1 MSLFFK
7 DNSESINDI
16 KSQKDIIL
24 EKIHRIKSYNNNLSR
39 EYYPIKK
46 TNTKN
51 NTLISPFYARS
62 KNIVYNSN
70 QNSLFKKVF
79 IKPLVKKNRIYNT
92 KQKYLTNNC
101 TLNKNLNVSKIQK
114 LNKNINDKL
123 DINNNSINKNGI
135 NLQNKTIINNENSL
149 NETTSYYDIEK
160 LSCFNKNN
168 TINNNIDNNIIDN
181 FFILEKAKKN
191 NIISLKNR
199 NNQNRKK
206 SSEINRIWL
215 KNDNNININI
225 LEKVHTTKGKDTINI
240 NSINLISNDNIHKID
255 NPLYLSKIFS
265 LSNAINQNYII
276 RNNNNQINKKENNV
290 RNKKIDKMK
299 KQYFLNKTN
308 VDNTKTNE
316 DSLPK
321 SHYYSSITEVKEKS
335 NMKEK
340 ERSGLNENNNKIK
353 KINILEIKRNILK
366 SIEEQKQKIID
377 ESIKNYRKYLYLI
390 QRQQKEYE
398 EYDKY
403 LKSELNNNKN
413 NQLKL
418 QLFKD
423 KLKIGVNNTTSHM
436 NALKNKKLILFKP
449 GISPSE
455 KDNKTSLSKNFDYQ
469 KHRNKKTKNS
479 ALSNNN
485 DFDEKRLLTTSDTYE
500 PLLSEENNSN
510 CIYNLKTSNY
520 AKTFKPINKNILKI
534 DINEIKNKNKK
545 NNIYVNLK
553 KRTKTS
559 KPKKNISNANI
570 NYFSIDV
577 LKKTNPKLKKES
589 KQQIIK
595 FKKEAGNKLPLNN
608 IKRGKVF
615 GGLIKNIKTAKEK
628 KKNSKQ
634 LNKAVISDLG
644 NSHIKCNS
652 LSKLGKSEE
661 YLDTNIINNITLN
674 NNQEIHRMITEEK
687 KKSMNKLNTNNL
699 KFKEKKNNINNY
711 YYFQISN
718 KELKENNLNNLN
730 KEYTTESYKI
740 KNGLYYSAFKT
751 NDSEESN
758 NEK

>member
-1 MSLFFK
+1 MSLLFK
-7 DNSESINDI
+7 DNSESINGI

-39 EYYPIKK
+39 EYYPLKK

-51 NTLISPFYARS
+51 NTLISPLYTQS

-101 TLNKNLNVSKIQK
+101 TLNKNLNFSKIQK

-123 DINNNSINKNGI
+123 DINNNIINKNDI
-135 NLQNKTIINNENSL
+135 NLQNKTITNNENSL
-149 NETTSYYDIEK
+149 NETTSYFDIEK
-160 LSCFNKNN
+160 LSSFNKNN

-181 FFILEKAKKN
+181 FFILENAKKN

-225 LEKVHTTKGKDTINI
+225 LEKVHTAKGKDTINI

-265 LSNAINQNYII
+265 LSNAINENYII
-276 RNNNNQINKKENNV
+276 NNNNNQIIKTENNV
-290 RNKKIDKMK
+290 RNKKIDKKMK

-308 VDNTKTNE
+308 VDNTKTND
-316 DSLPK
+316 DSMPK

-335 NMKEK
+335 NMEET
-340 ERSGLNENNNKIK
+340 ERSGLNENKNKIK
-353 KINILEIKRNILK
+353 KINILEAKRNILK

-390 QRQQKEYE
+390 QRQQREYE

-418 QLFKD
+418 ELFKE
-423 KLKIGVNNTTSHM
+423 KLRKGVTNTTSHV
-436 NALKNKKLILFKP
+436 NALKNKKLIIFKP
-449 GISPSE
+449 RISPSE
-455 KDNKTSLSKNFDYQ
+455 KDNKTSLPKNFDNQ
-469 KHRNKKTKNS
+469 KYRNKNMKICT
-479 ALSNNN
+479 LSNNN
-485 DFDEKRLLTTSDTYE
+485 NFDEKRLLTTSDAYE
-500 PLLSEENNSN
+500 PLISEGNKCK
-510 CIYNLKTSNY
+510 CIYNLKASNNT
-520 AKTFKPINKNILKI
+520 KSFKPINKNILKI
-534 DINEIKNKNKK
+534 NINEIKNKNKK
-545 NNIYVNLK
+545 YNIYVNLK
-553 KRTKTS
+553 KKPKSS

-577 LKKTNPKLKKES
+577 FKKANPKLKKEN

-595 FKKEAGNKLPLNN
+595 FKKETDNQLTLNN
-608 IKRGKVF
+608 IKRGKF
-615 GGLIKNIKTAKEK
+615 FRELIKDIKKAKEK
-628 KKNSKQ
+628 NNSKQ
-634 LNKAVISDLG
+634 SHKAVISDLG
-644 NSHIKCNS
+644 NSHIKLNS
-652 LSKLGKSEE
+652 LNGLGKNEE
-661 YLDTNIINNITLN
+661 CLDINIINNFPLN
-674 NNQEIHRMITEEK
+674 NEQEIHRMITEEK

-711 YYFQISN
+711 YYSQ
-718 KELKENNLNNLN
+718 LKENNINNLN

-751 NDSEESN
+751 IKSEESN